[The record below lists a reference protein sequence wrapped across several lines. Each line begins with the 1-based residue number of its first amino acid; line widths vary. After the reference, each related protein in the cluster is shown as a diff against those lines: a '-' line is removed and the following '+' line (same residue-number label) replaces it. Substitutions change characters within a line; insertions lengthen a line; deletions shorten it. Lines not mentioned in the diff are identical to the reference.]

1 MINFPHM
8 KKDIPE
14 LAYLLEK
21 VEKKYGRK
29 PVTSSDYDDMS
40 SSIETATGQ
49 HLSAST
55 LKRMWGYVEPSPSPR
70 QITLNILSIYVGYP
84 SFQGFCEELRKSDVF
99 SSLFFT
105 AKTVLSES
113 LKAGETVTI
122 GWAPDRM
129 VTLRY
134 HGDTLF
140 EVIDGGKSQLKKGD
154 KFRKSEFILGKP
166 MFIGKV
172 IRGDAQLASYVAGK
186 DGGLNLLKVSGE

>member
-1 MINFPHM
+1 
-8 KKDIPE
+8 
-14 LAYLLEK
+14 
-21 VEKKYGRK
+21 
-29 PVTSSDYDDMS
+29 
-40 SSIETATGQ
+40 
-49 HLSAST
+49 
-55 LKRMWGYVEPSPSPR
+55 
-70 QITLNILSIYVGYP
+70 VGYH

-134 HGDTLF
+134 HGDNLF
-140 EVIDGGKSQLKKGD
+140 EVVDGGKSQLKKGD

>member
-1 MINFPHM
+1 M

-21 VEKKYGRK
+21 VEKQYGRK

-40 SSIETATGQ
+40 SSIETVTGQ
-49 HLSAST
+49 QLSAST

-70 QITLNILSIYVGYP
+70 QITLNILSIYVGYS
-84 SFQGFCEELRKSDVF
+84 SFQGFCEELRKSDIY

-105 AKTVLSES
+105 AKTILSEN
-113 LKAGETVTI
+113 LKEGDVVTI
-122 GWAPDRM
+122 GWAPDRI

-134 HGDTLF
+134 NGETRF

-154 KFRKSEFILGKP
+154 RFCKSEFILGKP

-172 IRGDAQLASYVAGK
+172 SREDAELTSYVAGK